1 MLRFYVISC
10 AILAALSLV
19 PWGLTLL
26 LAPDAVWAPAQPGES
41 LTGVW
46 LAFAMV
52 WAYPVFVG
60 LFGIRSWQFYRTGNY
75 SAAAGPTTLIGLP
88 ALAMLVLFVSE
99 RAGW

>member
-1 MLRFYVISC
+1 
-10 AILAALSLV
+10 
-19 PWGLTLL
+19 
-26 LAPDAVWAPAQPGES
+26 
-41 LTGVW
+41 
-46 LAFAMV
+46 MV